1 MSTIIVA
8 SILVGAVIVICG
20 LLISV
25 ADKQKV
31 KKRNQLLNRFSEL
44 GTIHNL
50 SFSSQEVLNN
60 SIIGLD
66 GINRKILVLS
76 QIDNSLFDDQV
87 VDLNEVKNCTVKKY
101 HVNIEADDAK
111 NKRMEAYL
119 EKLVLHFEFYTEN
132 EPVEVVFYNHIHHNI
147 YHLADIEQKA
157 DYWRQIL
164 TKMLRRSVER
174 VT

>member
-8 SILVGAVIVICG
+8 AILVGAVIVIGG

-76 QIDNSLFDDQV
+76 QIDDALFDDQV
-87 VDLNEVKNCTVKKY
+87 VPRQSQKLHGKK
-101 HVNIEADDAK
+101 IPCK
-111 NKRMEAYL
+111 C
-119 EKLVLHFEFYTEN
+119 
-132 EPVEVVFYNHIHHNI
+132 
-147 YHLADIEQKA
+147 Q
-157 DYWRQIL
+157 
-164 TKMLRRSVER
+164 S
-174 VT
+174 